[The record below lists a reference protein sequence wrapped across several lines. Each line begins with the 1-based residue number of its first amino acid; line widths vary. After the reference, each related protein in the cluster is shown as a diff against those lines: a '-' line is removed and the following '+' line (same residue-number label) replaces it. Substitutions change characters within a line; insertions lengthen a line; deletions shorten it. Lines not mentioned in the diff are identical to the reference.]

1 MAATETP
8 PPPDW
13 IANLPLVGG
22 KAAEL
27 WEQAATLGI
36 QGVLVSVVPYAGNF
50 VKWFGIQLGGM
61 GVLLLQFLL
70 TVILAAAMYASG
82 ELAAQKLVRFG
93 RRLAG
98 DGGEVAVYL
107 AGQTIRG
114 VALGIVVTAL
124 AQTVFGAL
132 GLMIAAVRPRAEAR
146 RLCRR
151 QLGCTLRI
159 ARRH

>member
-1 MAATETP
+1 MR
-8 PPPDW
+8 
-13 IANLPLVGG
+13 
-22 KAAEL
+22 
-27 WEQAATLGI
+27 
-36 QGVLVSVVPYAGNF
+36 
-50 VKWFGIQLGGM
+50 
-61 GVLLLQFLL
+61 
-70 TVILAAAMYASG
+70 AAMYASG